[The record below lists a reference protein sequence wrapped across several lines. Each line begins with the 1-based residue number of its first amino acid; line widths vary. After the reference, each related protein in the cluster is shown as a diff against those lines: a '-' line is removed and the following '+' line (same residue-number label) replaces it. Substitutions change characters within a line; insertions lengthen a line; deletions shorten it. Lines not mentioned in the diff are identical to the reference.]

1 MPTIGPAVAVHSGEP
16 RFVKPQ
22 ESSRNFEL
30 INLRL
35 YEMFEPSADA
45 NPISDDMQDGMLS
58 YYLSQVGQTD
68 WYTDRETE
76 HTPFDFRD
84 FMSPPASQR

>member
-1 MPTIGPAVAVHSGEP
+1 
-16 RFVKPQ
+16 
-22 ESSRNFEL
+22 
-30 INLRL
+30 
-35 YEMFEPSADA
+35 MFEPSADA
-45 NPISDDMQDGMLS
+45 NQISDDMQDGMLS